1 MNAIEIKFRAKYE
14 PTGEWHYFNLIDLFD
29 LKDSLRYSHWSRYIG
44 LKDEDGTEI
53 YEGDIITNGL
63 LTDIVVWK
71 EKGAMFGLA
80 GTKHRVFISSLG
92 SFKVIGNIFDNPE
105 LKSR

>member
-44 LKDEDGTEI
+44 LKD
-53 YEGDIITNGL
+53 GL